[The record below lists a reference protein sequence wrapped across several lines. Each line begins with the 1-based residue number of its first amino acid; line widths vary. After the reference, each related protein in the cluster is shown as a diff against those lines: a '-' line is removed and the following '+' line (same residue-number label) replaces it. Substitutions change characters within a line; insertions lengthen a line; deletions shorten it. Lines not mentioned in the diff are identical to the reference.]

1 MNNDII
7 KEMDLVIDK
16 IKSSSEYTNYINILE
31 QVNKSNDI
39 KVLTDEI
46 RKIQKDLIKIPSIKL
61 EELLKVKKEELNN
74 IPLYLD
80 YKDKLEVLNNMLLL
94 IKDKCDIYI
103 NTLLI
108 DEI

>member
-39 KVLTDEI
+39 KALTDEI
-46 RKIQKDLIKIPSIKL
+46 RQIQKDLIKIPSIKL